1 MSQHQNENNNEIVIG
16 SFLMMVVITG
26 FAGGIIWGFIAQAAY
41 FFNFMDISPKF
52 ILTSWNGAKWVYGW
66 LGVVIS
72 VLLLS
77 LFSIVAALIYYALM
91 KRIKSVI
98 GGVIYGLIIWAITV
112 IVFPPVFPDMPA
124 LTKMNS
130 ISIITS
136 ICIYIIYGV
145 FIGYSISFEYFER
158 ERIKGLEVT
167 E

>member
-1 MSQHQNENNNEIVIG
+1 MSQHQNENRNETIIG
-16 SFLMMVVITG
+16 SFIMMVVITG

-41 FFNFMDISPKF
+41 FFNFLDISPKF

-91 KRIKSVI
+91 RRIKSVI
-98 GGVIYGLIIWAITV
+98 GGVIYGLLLWAITM
-112 IVFPPVFPDMPA
+112 IVFPPVFPDMPV
-124 LTKMNS
+124 LSKMNN
-130 ISIITS
+130 ITIITG
-136 ICIYIIYGV
+136 ICIYIVYGV
-145 FIGYSISFEYFER
+145 FIGYSISFEYSER
-158 ERIKGLEVT
+158 ERIKEVDAS